1 MIAHDIDSMH
11 ELQSHG
17 GGDILSR
24 GKTEERRNRILE
36 LLESSSEPLS
46 GAVIADRFGISRQVV
61 VTDIAILRSTYPN
74 IMSTS
79 KGYIMLH
86 ADKCRR
92 VYKVKHTDEQ
102 TEDELISIVDLGGRV
117 KDVYVDHRIYGT
129 IRKPLDITSKRDV
142 EHFMSDMLSGVSTPL
157 KNITD
162 GYHYHTVEARSESIL
177 DEIEK
182 MLQNKGYLIESLD
195 TAVIYEPKSYS

>member
-1 MIAHDIDSMH
+1 M
-11 ELQSHG
+11 
-17 GGDILSR
+17 
-24 GKTEERRNRILE
+24 
-36 LLESSSEPLS
+36 
-46 GAVIADRFGISRQVV
+46 
-61 VTDIAILRSTYPN
+61 
-74 IMSTS
+74 
-79 KGYIMLH
+79 
-86 ADKCRR
+86 
-92 VYKVKHTDEQ
+92 
-102 TEDELISIVDLGGRV
+102 

-142 EHFMSDMLSGVSTPL
+142 EHFMTDMLSGVSTPL

>member
-1 MIAHDIDSMH
+1 MTVIFCRRYDFT
-11 ELQSHG
+11 
-17 GGDILSR
+17 GGDLLSR
-24 GKTEERRNRILE
+24 LKTEERRNRILE

-46 GAVIADRFGISRQVV
+46 GTVIADRFGISRQVV

-79 KGYIMLH
+79 KGYLMLH

-102 TEDELISIVDLGGRV
+102 TEDELISIVNLGGKV
-117 KDVYVDHRIYGT
+117 MDIYVDHRIYGT
-129 IRKPLDITSKRDV
+129 IRKPLDIASKRDV
-142 EHFMSDMLSGVSTPL
+142 DHFMADLVSGVSTPL

-162 GYHYHTVEARSESIL
+162 GYHFHTVEARSESIL
-177 DEIEK
+177 DEIEN
-182 MLQNKGYLIESLD
+182 MLREKGYLIESLD
-195 TAVIYEPKSYS
+195 AVVIYEPKSYSQS

>member
-1 MIAHDIDSMH
+1 M
-11 ELQSHG
+11 
-17 GGDILSR
+17 SR
-24 GKTEERRNRILE
+24 LKTEERRNRILE

-46 GAVIADRFGISRQVV
+46 GTVIADRFGISRQVV

-79 KGYIMLH
+79 KGYLMLH

-102 TEDELISIVDLGGRV
+102 TEDELISIVDLGGKV
-117 KDVYVDHRIYGT
+117 MDIYVDHRIYGT
-129 IRKPLDITSKRDV
+129 IRKPLDIASKRDV
-142 EHFMSDMLSGVSTPL
+142 DHFMADLVSGVSTPL

-162 GYHYHTVEARSESIL
+162 GYHFHTVEARSESIL
-177 DEIEK
+177 DEIEN
-182 MLQNKGYLIESLD
+182 MLREKGYLIESLD
-195 TAVIYEPKSYS
+195 AVVIYEPKSYSQS